1 MKNYK
6 NVQEIIL
13 YFVFGGLTTIINI
26 IIYYIMIKSG
36 IHYIAS
42 TILSFAIAATISY
55 YFNKKWVFL
64 LEDNKKEKQRFMKYV
79 FVRIASISL
88 DSILLLIAVEF
99 LKQNQL
105 ISKIFISGGIILLTY
120 SVNKLFVFQKG

>member
-13 YFVFGGLTTIINI
+13 YFFFGGLTTIINI

-42 TILSFAIAATISY
+42 NILSFAIAATISY

-64 LEDNKKEKQRFMKYV
+64 LEDSKKEKQRFMKYV